1 MHAGRHACA
10 TLAHAVD
17 IAAEGD
23 TIQFGP
29 GHFAANTAMIP
40 KTLTFLGA
48 KAGVP
53 GNQRNPA
60 DPAETVLEPTG
71 DGLHVGATDTVID
84 GLVFSGSAS
93 WALRTTGLVGNDRKT
108 GYKIRNNIFIDNH
121 TGMYLRDGL
130 FDVSISDNLFVRNG
144 LEGSTDLAMGIYAD
158 DSADDVTITR
168 NEFRGNAM
176 SASVVPTENGGKDVT
191 YSDNV
196 SIDDAHGV
204 NFARVDGLRIIDN
217 TFRGGAEGGISL
229 VGYGLDGLVEGNLIT
244 EKGSYGINLNTYGA
258 PENGKI
264 TIRENTILDTRAANG
279 GAGMAITTAAK
290 SFSEPLTIEY
300 NRIVDSAKIGLRNRE
315 TTEVDARRNWWG
327 CNLGPGTK
335 GCDSVVAE
343 GDGVLPDFA
352 PWLTLSLSL
361 HDATSSTPSGETI
374 SGPIEAGGSATLFAR
389 DANLSSGG
397 LADGPFFREAPVTF
411 ASDPAGAT
419 LNPVNTTLSN
429 NAVTATSAFTA
440 NLRPIEWSVTLDHQI
455 VRLFNPDSSDPSGP
469 SGPSGPCVVPTVVP
483 SDRTLTRRQRV
494 VITIG
499 LVNRCT
505 QTARRLRVC
514 TRRSAKLNYSGKR
527 CRLIASLRPG
537 HTLVLRVRARV
548 RPGACRGPLAPRVRL
563 RVAGQPQSVR
573 RAVMRLIAR
582 RCGPPPAVTG

>member
-1 MHAGRHACA
+1 
-10 TLAHAVD
+10 
-17 IAAEGD
+17 
-23 TIQFGP
+23 
-29 GHFAANTAMIP
+29 MIT

-60 DPAETVLEPTG
+60 DPAQLAQETVLEPTG
-71 DGLHVGATDTVID
+71 DGLHVGATNTVID

-93 WALRTTGLVGNDRKT
+93 WALRTTGLVGNERKT

-144 LEGSTDLAMGIYAD
+144 LEGSDKPRDGHLRGRLRRRRHD
-158 DSADDVTITR
+158 HPQRVPRERDV
-168 NEFRGNAM
+168 GL
-176 SASVVPTENGGKDVT
+176 GG
-191 YSDNV
+191 
-196 SIDDAHGV
+196 AHREWRLGRHLQRQRLDRRR
-204 NFARVDGLRIIDN
+204 ARSELRRCRRARIIDN

-229 VGYGLDGLVEGNLIT
+229 VGYGLDDVLVEGNRIT

-258 PENGKI
+258 SENGKI

-279 GAGMAITTAAK
+279 GAGMAITTAAN

-505 QTARRLRVC
+505 QSARRLRVC

>member
-1 MHAGRHACA
+1 
-10 TLAHAVD
+10 
-17 IAAEGD
+17 
-23 TIQFGP
+23 
-29 GHFAANTAMIP
+29 
-40 KTLTFLGA
+40 
-48 KAGVP
+48 
-53 GNQRNPA
+53 
-60 DPAETVLEPTG
+60 
-71 DGLHVGATDTVID
+71 
-84 GLVFSGSAS
+84 
-93 WALRTTGLVGNDRKT
+93 
-108 GYKIRNNIFIDNH
+108 
-121 TGMYLRDGL
+121 MYLRDGL
-130 FDVSISDNLFVRNG
+130 FDVIISDNLFVNNG
-144 LEGSTDLAMGIYAD
+144 LGGSENLRTAIYAD
-158 DSADDVTITR
+158 DSADDVTISR

-176 SASVVPTENGGKDVT
+176 SASVVPTENGGSNVT

-204 NFARVDGLRIIDN
+204 NFAGIDGLDIIDN
-217 TFRGGAEGGISL
+217 TMDGGAEGAISL
-229 VGYGLDGLVEGNLIT
+229 VGYGLDNVLVKGNRIT
-244 EKGSYGINLNTYGA
+244 RKGSYGINLNTYGA
-258 PENGKI
+258 SENGKV

-279 GAGMAITTAAK
+279 GAGMAITTAAN
-290 SFSEPLTIEY
+290 SFSETLTIEY

-315 TTEVDARRNWWG
+315 TTKVDARRNWWG

-343 GDGVLPDFA
+343 GEGVLPDFA

-361 HDATSSTPSGETI
+361 HDATSFTPSGETI
-374 SGPIEAGGSATLFAR
+374 SGPVEAGGSATLFAR

-419 LNPVNTTLSN
+419 LNPPTTTLSN

-455 VRLFNPDSSDPSGP
+455 VRLFNPDSPTTPGSP
-469 SGPSGPCVVPTVVP
+469 GPCVVPVVVP

-514 TRRSAKLNYSGKR
+514 MRTSAKLSRTGKR
-527 CRLIASLRPG
+527 CRRIASLQPG
-537 HTLVLRVRARV
+537 HTVVLRLRARV
-548 RPGACRGPLAPRVRL
+548 KPGACRGPLVNRVRL
-563 RVAGQPQSVR
+563 QVAGQPPQVR
-573 RAVMRLIAR
+573 RAVTRLIAR